1 MKMRAEITL
10 KYDDAKDAAA
20 VTKAVSPD
28 NFKVPTGLSIE
39 TTSIGNKVVTNIR
52 CGRKLP
58 TFIATINDLLFC
70 VSIAE
75 KTLLTVKK
83 FR

>member
-1 MKMRAEITL
+1 MEAEITL
-10 KYDDAKDAAA
+10 EYDDAKDAEA

-28 NFKVPTGLSIE
+28 NFKVPPSLSIE
-39 TTSIGNKVVTNIR
+39 TTSMGNKVVTHIK

-58 TFIATINDLLFC
+58 TFIATIDDLLFC

-75 KTLLTVKK
+75 KTLLTAKK
-83 FR
+83 LR

>member
-1 MKMRAEITL
+1 MRAEITL

-28 NFKVPTGLSIE
+28 NFKVPPGLSIE
-39 TTSIGNKVVTNIR
+39 TTSRGNKVVTNIR
-52 CGRKLP
+52 CRGKLP
-58 TFIATINDLLFC
+58 TFIATIDDLLFC

-75 KTLLTVKK
+75 KTLLIVKK